1 MGYNYER
8 DMKRDKEILRLREKS
23 MLTFVQI
30 SRELNISKARVRQ
43 LYVRLV
49 KEREQEN
56 EQRKEVA

>member
-8 DMKRDKEILRLREKS
+8 DTKRDKEVLRLREKG
-23 MLTFVQI
+23 MLTFPQI
-30 SRELNISKARVRQ
+30 ARELNISKARVRQ
-43 LYVRLV
+43 LYMRLV

>member
-8 DMKRDKEILRLREKS
+8 DTKRDKEILRLREKS

-30 SRELNISKARVRQ
+30 SRELKISKVRVRQ

-49 KEREQEN
+49 KEREQK
-56 EQRKEVA
+56 KEAA